1 MNRHDGRRIVSLA
14 FSVGLAFICK
24 HSRWRTREMT
34 RDCCFCYCFL
44 FSCDEEGVCNQKPR
58 KEKVVGTWS
67 IFKKEKSRRIWE
79 PCERTSCVRQRALLS
94 VCCQFCIL
102 VFKVIASV
110 LQTCS
115 TSQMHGITYHTHLY
129 IAFYE
134 EWRCHFFYRTLF
146 PVERFK
152 ITANIF

>member
-1 MNRHDGRRIVSLA
+1 MNRHDGSGIVSLA
-14 FSVGLAFICK
+14 FSVSLAFICK
-24 HSRWRTREMT
+24 HSRWPTREMT
-34 RDCCFCYCFL
+34 RNCCFCYCFL
-44 FSCDEEGVCNQKPR
+44 FSYDDGRRLQGNQER
-58 KEKVVGTWS
+58 RRLLGTWS

-110 LQTCS
+110 LQTSS

-129 IAFYE
+129 IAF
-134 EWRCHFFYRTLF
+134 
-146 PVERFK
+146 VEGWQ
-152 ITANIF
+152 